1 MGIVEKILL
10 ATDSFKLKRIFI
22 KSVGRVLQNI
32 HLQNI
37 HLQKTSQLLERF
49 QINAQIRMA
58 SQTVNAADCR
68 QQTTKIM
75 QILT

>member
-10 ATDSFKLKRIFI
+10 ATDSFKLKRLFI
-22 KSVGRVLQNI
+22 KRVGRV
-32 HLQNI
+32 LQNI

-49 QINAQIRMA
+49 EINAQIRMA

-75 QILT
+75 QTLT